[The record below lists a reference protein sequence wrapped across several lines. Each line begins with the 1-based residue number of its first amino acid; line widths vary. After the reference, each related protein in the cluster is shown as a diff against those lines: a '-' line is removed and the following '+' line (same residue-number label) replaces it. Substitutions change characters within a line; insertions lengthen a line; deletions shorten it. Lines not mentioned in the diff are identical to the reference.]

1 MSRWT
6 LTRAVRACAALQY
19 KLEAR
24 YWIPKGL
31 KPRHWLQT
39 FLALLVLI
47 GSPFAAYAVCHS
59 LVSSSSYIKVLVIGA
74 TVLLELMSLR

>member
-1 MSRWT
+1 M
-6 LTRAVRACAALQY
+6 LPPLQY
-19 KLEAR
+19 KLEAH

-39 FLALLVLI
+39 FLALLLLI

-59 LVSSSSYIKVLVIGA
+59 MASSSNYLEVLVIGTA
-74 TVLLELMSLR
+74 VLLELVSLR